1 MMLEVTAPQRP
12 KRNLPVPPERTMTAL
27 SETGVCGDGSSA
39 AARQMFGNAT
49 EATSRARAA
58 DRRVNASRAES
69 AMVFTR
75 KAFGNGDSGVS
86 SSLQGAVDGLS
97 QMVEPMEGDSALNSN
112 AFQA

>member
-1 MMLEVTAPQRP
+1 
-12 KRNLPVPPERTMTAL
+12 
-27 SETGVCGDGSSA
+27 
-39 AARQMFGNAT
+39 
-49 EATSRARAA
+49 
-58 DRRVNASRAES
+58 
-69 AMVFTR
+69 MVFTR